1 MNLYKP
7 EYMGKVIPADDPAKL
22 TDFVT
27 NKYDAFSKVYD
38 ACKEQSE
45 DIKDIAVVENKDA
58 DVNSL
63 SVSVQAS
70 EETMEKIKENS
81 SEDVNVTGNVVTATA

>member
-27 NKYDAFSKVYD
+27 NKYDAFSKVYE
-38 ACKEQSE
+38 ACKEQSA
-45 DIKDIAVVENKDA
+45 DIKDISMVETSDT
-58 DVNSL
+58 NSL
-63 SVSVQAS
+63 SVNVQAS